1 MSAFVTAT
9 AIVTASGQ
17 RPSATEILT
26 SVIVVTPSVVTVT
39 NVLTPGSSASLP
51 RLVTAYTQ
59 SPECATRWLLLSSTG
74 GATVT
79 SGNFANDLIRDG
91 IGSSYWRPC
100 YASAPTPAYSPGIC
114 YSGQTPAIIQQALI
128 QASSN
133 GVPQTRWQALCC
145 PSGMFPTNFRQCEG
159 TLSTPFTALAPVIAT
174 VTSGSS
180 LSRATIWDGNVTQAI
195 TTTGFDG
202 RPATLNTVQN
212 FSQTTVISN
221 GKLWAEPVTVY
232 WQAEDLSLFPSV
244 YASSLASAIGISFGN
259 ESKSEGSSSRGLSVG
274 AIVGIA
280 VGAVVLAFLIGG
292 GIFLIL
298 LRRRKQQPHTEPT
311 ELSGQSNGF
320 RKLFGGKWRAEVDGN
335 SKPAELESKHVY
347 EAPVPP
353 AELEAT
359 ERAIK

>member
-1 MSAFVTAT
+1 MAAFVTPT
-9 AIVTASGQ
+9 AIITASGQ
-17 RPSATEILT
+17 RPSVTEILT

-51 RLVTAYTQ
+51 RLVTSYTQ

-74 GATVT
+74 GATIT
-79 SGNFANDLIRDG
+79 SGNFANDLLRDG

-128 QASSN
+128 QAASN

-159 TLSTPFTALAPVIAT
+159 TISTPFTALAPVIAT

-180 LSRATIWDGNVTQAI
+180 VSRVTIWDDSVTRAI
-195 TTTGFDG
+195 TTTGSDG
-202 RPATLNTVQN
+202 RPDIVNTVQN

-244 YASSLASAIGISFGN
+244 YASSLASAIGISFG
-259 ESKSEGSSSRGLSVG
+259 KSLPEGSSSRGLSVG

-292 GIFLIL
+292 GIILIL
-298 LRRRKQQPHTEPT
+298 LHRRKQQPHTELS

-347 EAPVPP
+347 EVPVPP
-353 AELEAT
+353 AELEAS